1 MVVCEEDFLGFIEV
15 MRKREGGFFLLKDVF
30 EKEKL
35 ENITNR
41 KNLCLIVMP
50 TSRRPPSETA
60 AIPDMPYAEPT
71 VSALA

>member
-1 MVVCEEDFLGFIEV
+1 MSQDDYAMPNMLQP
-15 MRKREGGFFLLKDVF
+15 
-30 EKEKL
+30 
-35 ENITNR
+35 
-41 KNLCLIVMP
+41 VMP